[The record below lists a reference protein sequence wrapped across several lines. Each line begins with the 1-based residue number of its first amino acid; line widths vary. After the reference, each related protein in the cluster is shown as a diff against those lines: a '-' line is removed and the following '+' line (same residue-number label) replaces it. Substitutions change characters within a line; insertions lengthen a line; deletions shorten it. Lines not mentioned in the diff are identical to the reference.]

1 MAIGRRGQNVRLA
14 SELSGWEI
22 DILTEDQESER
33 RQNEFQE
40 RTNLFIEALDVDE
53 LLAQLLV
60 TEGFSEIEEVAMVEI
75 DEITN
80 ISGFDEETS
89 QEIQARANDY
99 LEKENLLLEEKRKD
113 LKVQDD
119 LLEMEELSMKM
130 IIKLGENDVK
140 SLEDFAYCST
150 DDLIGWDEYIDGEK
164 THESGILE
172 SFDLSEDYANELIM
186 KARKLIGIIEEDI
199 IEEDNFD
206 EEDKLES
213 DDNEDPFSEGK

>member
-1 MAIGRRGQNVRLA
+1 M
-14 SELSGWEI
+14 
-22 DILTEDQESER
+22 
-33 RQNEFQE
+33 
-40 RTNLFIEALDVDE
+40 FIEALDVDE

-60 TEGFSEIEEVAMVEI
+60 TEGFSEIEEVAMVET

-80 ISGFDEETS
+80 ISGFDEETA

-119 LLEMEELSMKM
+119 ILEMEELSMKM
-130 IIKLGENDVK
+130 VIKLGENDVK

-199 IEEDNFD
+199 TEENNFD

-213 DDNEDPFSEGK
+213 DNNEEPFSQEK